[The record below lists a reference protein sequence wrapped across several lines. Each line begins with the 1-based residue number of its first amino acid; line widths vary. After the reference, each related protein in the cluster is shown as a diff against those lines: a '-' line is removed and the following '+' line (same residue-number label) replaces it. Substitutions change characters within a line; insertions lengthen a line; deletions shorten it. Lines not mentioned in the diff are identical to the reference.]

1 MASNEFLIEKLG
13 ELFCLGWLDPPRSHF
28 AFSVD
33 EGQGLEG
40 QTEVSLLTSQERER
54 MNEPRKSHQLKN
66 RHATQ
71 CVNGR
76 LFVELACH

>member
-40 QTEVSLLTSQERER
+40 QTEVSLLTSQECER
-54 MNEPRKSHQLKN
+54 MNESRKPHQLKKVE
-66 RHATQ
+66 RFR
-71 CVNGR
+71 CV
-76 LFVELACH
+76 